1 MCIFVL
7 HSHTQTTKFWLS
19 PQTAD
24 LLFVRVTS
32 RSSIPRAAPRGKAG
46 REHER
51 HRDKDRERSSL
62 RANPIWTFQ
71 RVMFSFLQMKTQGKN
86 QLPSDE
92 KGSRTGNAW
101 QTIGR
106 KYSSAEERALFPPSL
121 PHRRGRRRGRR
132 GGRGGGEEEKGG
144 RENETEWDPGDTAS
158 LIHEHVHWSF
168 FFGPKWKVQ
177 WNPDILKENWTV
189 DNTQR

>member
-121 PHRRGRRRGRR
+121 PHRRGRRGGRREGRR

-144 RENETEWDPGDTAS
+144 RENETEWDPALLLSSINTCTGAS
-158 LIHEHVHWSF
+158 FWAPSEKYNGIQIS
-168 FFGPKWKVQ
+168 
-177 WNPDILKENWTV
+177 
-189 DNTQR
+189 